1 MKVRVGKSRRAASSV
16 VIASLS
22 YFDLLAAI
30 GLRFYLGLG
39 FQLLDSIFPLSL
51 SSSLLLVLIHVVV
64 HTTMFT

>member
-30 GLRFYLGLG
+30 GFRFYLGLG
-39 FQLLDSIFPLSL
+39 FQHSR
-51 SSSLLLVLIHVVV
+51 
-64 HTTMFT
+64 